1 MTGQFKI
8 VKHILQHKDVR
19 ILVDRDG
26 NTPLYYLVQKIPQQ
40 HDVCLYWQILS
51 LFMHHG
57 LDLNFQNEKG
67 ETPLH
72 EAAFRNNLPATQYFL
87 SSGADMSLQTT

>member
-1 MTGQFKI
+1 M
-8 VKHILQHKDVR
+8 L

-40 HDVCLYWQILS
+40 REVCLYWQILS
-51 LFMHHG
+51 LFVRHG

-67 ETPLH
+67 ETALH

-87 SSGADMSLQTT
+87 SSGADLSLSTT